1 MDQHPNQPQSLS
13 EISHLFLSGIRQ
25 KQTQGAPRP
34 MRTPPSQRTDESID
48 LTPEEFAQ
56 VFGGEAP
63 GASEAPISDGV
74 TVGPV
79 RAVLASHLGAQ
90 QLTRVQEYAS
100 HICPPGKRVGLIW
113 VDASEFRVSIFEHNP
128 HPLPATVQSP
138 ENEALNPRR
147 MTECLDELSWDVDYW
162 LLMLPNP
169 RTPEARAL
177 LRDVDAWTLLM
188 SCDHDG
194 VVACYRTLKGLA
206 DLNKAKISLAMLD
219 AASDADADAA
229 FGRLS
234 SVCQQFLAW
243 PIESEAPVAPCGDVT
258 EHVVLWCSGARD
270 KAQLA
275 TAPQWQV
282 VGDFLARARKNPN
295 ADTAPLE
302 TAKAAPVMKETIPFP
317 TEPIAAAHAPAAAH
331 VSAAASIGASMAR
344 MDTAEVMDLTGDAES
359 PAAIVSAVLR
369 GGHEMIECPIKP
381 PMCPD
386 ASLAVSRDHRLV
398 LLAVARQGLSD
409 LQQIG
414 RAYQWLIENRALIG
428 MAVPQFAIDA
438 HQLPGLHLLVDH
450 ADMSATILQPLLQ
463 TASVTVHAYR
473 KLRWGGKTGL
483 LLEAA

>member
-1 MDQHPNQPQSLS
+1 MDQHSNQPQSLS

-34 MRTPPSQRTDESID
+34 MRTPPSQRTDVSID

-56 VFGGEAP
+56 VFGGEAQANDEEP
-63 GASEAPISDGV
+63 QSDQV
-74 TVGPV
+74 LIGPV

-90 QLTRVQEYAS
+90 QLPRVQEYAS
-100 HICPPGKRVGLIW
+100 HICPPGKRVGLIS

-128 HPLPATVQSP
+128 HPLPPAVQSP
-138 ENEALNPRR
+138 ENEELNPRR

-162 LLMLPNP
+162 LLMIPNP

-177 LRDVDAWTLLM
+177 LRYVDAWTLLM
-188 SCDHDG
+188 NCDHDG

-206 DLNKAKISLAMLD
+206 DLNKAKISLAMVD
-219 AASDADADAA
+219 AASDGEADAA
-229 FGRLS
+229 FVRLS
-234 SVCQQFLAW
+234 GVCQQFLAW

-275 TAPQWQV
+275 NAPQWQV
-282 VGDFLARARKNPN
+282 VSDFLARARKHPNPN
-295 ADTAPLE
+295 AAALE
-302 TAKAAPVMKETIPFP
+302 TAATAATAVKESIPFP
-317 TEPIAAAHAPAAAH
+317 VQPSAAPAPVAPA
-331 VSAAASIGASMAR
+331 VAMPR
-344 MDTAEVMDLTGDAES
+344 MEITEVMDLVGDADS
-359 PAAIVSAVLR
+359 PAAIVAAVLR

-381 PMCPD
+381 PMCPES
-386 ASLAVSRDHRLV
+386 SLAVSRDHRLV

-428 MAVPQFAIDA
+428 MAVPQFSIDA

-450 ADMSATILQPLLQ
+450 ADMSATTLQPLLQ